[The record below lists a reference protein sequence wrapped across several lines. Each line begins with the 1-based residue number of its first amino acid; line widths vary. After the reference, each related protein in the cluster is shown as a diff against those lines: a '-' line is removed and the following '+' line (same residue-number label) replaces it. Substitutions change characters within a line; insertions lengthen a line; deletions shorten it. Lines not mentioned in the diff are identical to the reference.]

1 MGTEPHFNLGNYFFR
16 ALLHQGSD
24 VEMWNYSGNVDIFVR
39 FGPQVDPYFLI
50 LMPNPSFGWRRA
62 WFLLRNNADV
72 PLPMFTGSNPAPH
85 PNWGYSVAQ
94 IDLRRLQ
101 PLLEVIWGL

>member
-16 ALLHQGSD
+16 ALLYQGSD

-50 LMPNPSFGWRRA
+50 LMPNPFVRVVESLVLTEEQRRCA
-62 WFLLRNNADV
+62 
-72 PLPMFTGSNPAPH
+72 APH
-85 PNWGYSVAQ
+85 FH
-94 IDLRRLQ
+94 R
-101 PLLEVIWGL
+101 